1 MMTAP
6 LSRTWIQ
13 LPQSKHGID
22 YSLKKRVDSSAKTGR
37 LQLRTRDV
45 HIKQPTCK
53 SPFEIL
59 LEDLNQV
66 IQCSNYLDG
75 TALMYVREIFE
86 PEDPEFDFITS
97 KVNACQL
104 TQEQV
109 NRLRI
114 MIIPEHREEILLAYL
129 DYYERANSQPHA
141 IETSTHVLKHFEGF
155 KRRYSMTRDL
165 KEKFD
170 LLFGFS
176 FAIKKYS
183 LWMYRRERMRA
194 RGKMVAGLAR
204 HWRHLLRK
212 HTPEQLGLDRDFSY
226 PALLTFLNDFK
237 KQTESVEMFGDPCI
251 KFVYESGP
259 AGMSFDEATVST
271 VTASTR
277 SLSGRSSCTMGSF

>member
-1 MMTAP
+1 M
-6 LSRTWIQ
+6 
-13 LPQSKHGID
+13 PQSKHGID
-22 YSLKKRVDSSAKTGR
+22 YSLKKTVGISAKTGR
-37 LQLRTRDV
+37 LPFRTRKV
-45 HIKQPTCK
+45 PIKQPTCK

-59 LEDLNQV
+59 LEDMNQV
-66 IQCSNYLDG
+66 IQCSKYPDG

-86 PEDPEFDFITS
+86 PEDPEFEFVTS
-97 KVNACQL
+97 EVNVRQL
-104 TQEQV
+104 SQEQV

-114 MIIPEHREEILLAYL
+114 MIIPGHREEILLAYL
-129 DYYERANSQPHA
+129 DYYERANRQPHA

-165 KEKFD
+165 KAKFD

-194 RGKMVAGLAR
+194 REKMVAGLAR

-212 HTPEQLGLDRDFSY
+212 HTPAQLGLDQFSY
-226 PALLTFLNDFK
+226 PALIAFLKDFK

-259 AGMSFDEATVST
+259 SGMSFDEATAST
-271 VTASTR
+271 ATVSTR

>member
-1 MMTAP
+1 MTTP
-6 LSRTWIQ
+6 LSTGIQ

-22 YSLKKRVDSSAKTGR
+22 YSLKKTVAIRAKTGR
-37 LQLRTRDV
+37 LPLRTSNV
-45 HIKQPTCK
+45 PIKQRTCK

-66 IQCSNYLDG
+66 IQCSNYPDG

-97 KVNACQL
+97 EVNVRQL

-129 DYYERANSQPHA
+129 DYYGRANSQPHA
-141 IETSTHVLKHFEGF
+141 TIETATLVLKHFEGF

-165 KEKFD
+165 KKKFD

-183 LWMYRRERMRA
+183 LWMYRRERKRA
-194 RGKMVAGLAR
+194 REKMVAGLAR

-212 HTPEQLGLDRDFSY
+212 HTPEELGLDRDLSY
-226 PALLTFLNDFK
+226 PALIAFLKDFK

-259 AGMSFDEATVST
+259 SGMSFDEATAST

-277 SLSGRSSCTMGSF
+277 SLSGRSACTMSSF